1 MKKYARED
9 THFLLYIC
17 DELRTMLAHASTER
31 DLIED
36 VLKRSEEVCRQ
47 AYQKP
52 IVTID
57 SGLEL
62 LEK

>member
-1 MKKYARED
+1 
-9 THFLLYIC
+9 
-17 DELRTMLAHASTER
+17 MLAHASTER